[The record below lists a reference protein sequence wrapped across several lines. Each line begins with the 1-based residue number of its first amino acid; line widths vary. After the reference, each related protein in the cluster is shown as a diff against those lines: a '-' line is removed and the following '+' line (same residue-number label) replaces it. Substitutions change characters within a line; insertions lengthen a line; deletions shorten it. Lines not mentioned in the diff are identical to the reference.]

1 MTARILVVDDV
12 PANVKLLEV
21 RLLAEYFEVLTAS
34 NGADAIETC
43 ENGKIDVVLLDVMM
57 PDMDGFEVCR
67 RLKTDPATSH
77 IPVVM
82 VTALDHVSDRI
93 RGLEAGADDFLTKP
107 VNDLQLMTRVR
118 SLVRLKM
125 LTDELRL
132 RASTTRNI
140 GIEELLSRREPAGEP
155 MPSILLIDE
164 RPASGAEVADMLA
177 ETAKVDVA
185 TDPHVGFFQAAEEPY
200 ECVIVSTGFTEFDPL
215 RLCSQLRS
223 LDRTR
228 FVPIILLAEQGEDD
242 RIVRGLELGINDYL
256 MRPIDRQELTA
267 RLRTQVRRKRYNDH
281 LRASVTQ
288 TIEMA
293 VTDGLTGLHN
303 RRYLDSHLQT
313 LFDRAVARRRPLSLM
328 ITDLD
333 RFKSVNDTYGHDG
346 GDEVLREFARR
357 LRKNV
362 RGIDLACRFGGE
374 EFVVV
379 MPDTEAAIAEKVAER
394 VRAEI
399 AESPFVINGGDVAV
413 TVSVGVSSLKRGARF
428 GGRSSEARGC
438 CSLRSQK
445 RGPQSRG
452 RQSRLTLRQATR
464 ASRPAAFEIYLNP
477 SDSRALV
484 KKVLIF
490 KRPFANVVPSKR
502 APGTR
507 KQPAGLPDR
516 HPMMLRSAASPG
528 SVGSAGRR
536 WHIVASS
543 YRCQSPTG
551 PLYQNMKNLTESA
564 VYA

>member
-1 MTARILVVDDV
+1 MTARILVVDDI

-21 RLLAEYFEVLTAS
+21 RLLAEYFDVLTAA
-34 NGADAIETC
+34 NGADALETC
-43 ENGKIDVVLLDVMM
+43 ENGKVDVVLLDVMM

-67 RLKTDPATSH
+67 RLKNDPATSH

-82 VTALDHVSDRI
+82 VTALDQVADRI

-107 VNDLQLMTRVR
+107 VNDLQLITRVR

-140 GIEELLSRREPAGEP
+140 GIEELLARREPMDGAKPEV
-155 MPSILLIDE
+155 LLIDE
-164 RPASGAEVADMLA
+164 RPEHGKQVAGMLA
-177 ETAKVDVA
+177 KTADLHIA
-185 TDPHVGFFQAAEEPY
+185 TDPHAGFFQAAEGSY
-200 ECVIVSTGFTEFDPL
+200 ECIIVSTGFAEFDPL

-228 FVPIILLAEQGEDD
+228 FVPIILLANEGEDD

-256 MRPIDRQELTA
+256 IRPIDRQELTA

-281 LRASVTQ
+281 LRLSVTQ

-293 VTDGLTGLHN
+293 VTDPLTGLHN
-303 RRYLDSHLQT
+303 RRYLDSHLHT
-313 LFDRAVARRRPLSLM
+313 LFDRAMTRRRPLSLM
-328 ITDLD
+328 ITDID
-333 RFKSVNDTYGHDG
+333 RFKGINDAYGHDG

-399 AESPFVINGGDVAV
+399 ADQPFIVNGQSVSV
-413 TVSVGVSSLKRGARF
+413 TVSVGVSSLKRGADAVPDLMKRADVALYEAKS
-428 GGRSSEARGC
+428 GGRNRVVA
-438 CSLRSQK
+438 K
-445 RGPQSRG
+445 
-452 RQSRLTLRQATR
+452 
-464 ASRPAAFEIYLNP
+464 AA
-477 SDSRALV
+477 
-484 KKVLIF
+484 
-490 KRPFANVVPSKR
+490 
-502 APGTR
+502 
-507 KQPAGLPDR
+507 
-516 HPMMLRSAASPG
+516 
-528 SVGSAGRR
+528 
-536 WHIVASS
+536 
-543 YRCQSPTG
+543 
-551 PLYQNMKNLTESA
+551 
-564 VYA
+564 

>member
-1 MTARILVVDDV
+1 MTARILVVDDI

-21 RLLAEYFEVLTAS
+21 RLLAEYFEVLTAT

-43 ENGKIDVVLLDVMM
+43 ENGKVDVVLLDVMM

-67 RLKTDPATSH
+67 RLKNDPATAH

-82 VTALDHVSDRI
+82 ITALDQISDRI
-93 RGLEAGADDFLTKP
+93 RGLEVGADDFLTKP
-107 VNDLQLMTRVR
+107 VNDLQLMTRVK

-140 GIEELLSRREPAGEP
+140 GIEELLSRRQ
-155 MPSILLIDE
+155 PSEEVAPRILLIDE
-164 RPASGAEVADMLA
+164 RASSYERILKMLRN
-177 ETAKVDVA
+177 KMDVDVV
-185 TDPHVGFFQAAEEPY
+185 TDPHAGFFQAAEEPY
-200 ECVIVSTGFTEFDPL
+200 ECVIISTAFAEFDPL

-228 FVPIILLAEQGEDD
+228 FLPIILVADVGEDE
-242 RIVRGLELGINDYL
+242 RIIRGLELGINDYL
-256 MRPIDRQELTA
+256 IRPIDQQEMLA

-313 LFDRAVARRRPLSLM
+313 LFDRAVARRRSLSVM

-346 GDEVLREFARR
+346 GDDVLREFARR

-362 RGIDLACRFGGE
+362 RGIDLACRYGGE

-379 MPDTEAAIAEKVAER
+379 MPDTDGDIAERVAER
-394 VRAEI
+394 IRAEI
-399 AESPFVINGGDVAV
+399 ARTPFLVGKDGQALEV
-413 TVSVGVSSLKRGARF
+413 TISIGVSSLRRGPDTVEDLMKRADIALYEAKT
-428 GGRSSEARGC
+428 GGRNRVVA
-438 CSLRSQK
+438 K
-445 RGPQSRG
+445 
-452 RQSRLTLRQATR
+452 
-464 ASRPAAFEIYLNP
+464 AA
-477 SDSRALV
+477 
-484 KKVLIF
+484 
-490 KRPFANVVPSKR
+490 
-502 APGTR
+502 
-507 KQPAGLPDR
+507 
-516 HPMMLRSAASPG
+516 
-528 SVGSAGRR
+528 
-536 WHIVASS
+536 
-543 YRCQSPTG
+543 
-551 PLYQNMKNLTESA
+551 
-564 VYA
+564 